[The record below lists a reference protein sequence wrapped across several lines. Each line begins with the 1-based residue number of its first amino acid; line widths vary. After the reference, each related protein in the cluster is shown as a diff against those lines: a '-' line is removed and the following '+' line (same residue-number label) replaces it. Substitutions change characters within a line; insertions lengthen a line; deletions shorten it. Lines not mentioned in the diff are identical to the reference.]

1 MCRGDPSAHGR
12 ISALLSAGAFPHDL
26 ADLPRVGPGR
36 MCSTVRPAPM
46 LHSGLA
52 APRSVAAP
60 MGLVDPDNPVH
71 PVAWTAGWAA
81 GARSDCRPRS
91 LVCVGRR
98 LTPVRSRSSSE
109 RPTRP
114 IRLSWAWFIPRGTRP
129 RGEKWRSGR
138 IVSLRTRPRCRQNR
152 AITRKLPGASGVP
165 TRTIL
170 PERHF
175 PPRAVSA
182 GAFSAS
188 SGRTPSG
195 TAGRARR
202 TVFSAS
208 SGRTAPPWP
217 ATAAARVVSASS
229 GHAAPSSRQAGRLL
243 RARGQRLIGSFLSE
257 SRNAAPAR
265 PGAARTGP
273 GAGVLAVAAV
283 RAGPAAAQV
292 VQICCKGL
300 DLAGAPEEN
309 R

>member
-1 MCRGDPSAHGR
+1 MREPPS
-12 ISALLSAGAFPHDL
+12 
-26 ADLPRVGPGR
+26 
-36 MCSTVRPAPM
+36 
-46 LHSGLA
+46 
-52 APRSVAAP
+52 
-60 MGLVDPDNPVH
+60 
-71 PVAWTAGWAA
+71 
-81 GARSDCRPRS
+81 
-91 LVCVGRR
+91 
-98 LTPVRSRSSSE
+98 
-109 RPTRP
+109 
-114 IRLSWAWFIPRGTRP
+114 
-129 RGEKWRSGR
+129 
-138 IVSLRTRPRCRQNR
+138 
-152 AITRKLPGASGVP
+152 ASGVP

-217 ATAAARVVSASS
+217 ATAAARVFSASS

-292 VQICCKGL
+292 VQICHKGL
-300 DLAGAPEEN
+300 DLAGAPKGNRRYSALLLAADPAAAEVMGWSRSPTSGESLGVGCAAGSWPAAPGSAEGASGRLLRAFLSAALLHPPLRPFFSYSEGSRSVAEEEG
-309 R
+309 RSRRECRRAARTRITAR